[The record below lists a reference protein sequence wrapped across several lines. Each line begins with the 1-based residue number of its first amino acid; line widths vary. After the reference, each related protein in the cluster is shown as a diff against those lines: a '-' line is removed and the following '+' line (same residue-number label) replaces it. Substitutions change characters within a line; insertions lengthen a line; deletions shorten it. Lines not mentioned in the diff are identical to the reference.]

1 MRRTIA
7 ARIDSAARVSGTTSD
22 ARLAVEEIAR
32 AIGALAADARD
43 QAILDAEANGAV
55 TSLPAMSSEIAFG
68 ATHRARAVA
77 SRVDE
82 RGMRSPARSDRASLY
97 GCEGMSMDDTLR
109 AVFTT
114 FAPPEADAD
123 RGVALMRDAFA
134 TLAPHRRAKLTL
146 FARLIA
152 PLLRLPRPLRERA
165 LRAFADSPLPDL
177 RTGFQAFKRLA
188 VFAAYAATADDGTN
202 PLWSSIGYPGPR
214 ADRPLLPLPALRTS
228 SARGVLQADAVVIGS
243 GAGGGVAAALL
254 AGAGMRTIVLEAG
267 PLANRTAHEQSEAGA
282 FARLYLDA
290 GLTASDDLAVS
301 ILAGACVG
309 GGTTVNWCTSLRL
322 TPQVAA
328 QWAQA
333 IGYDAI
339 DRELGEAYDAIE
351 ERLGVCVTREH
362 NRNNAVIV
370 DGARRLGWSSRDIPR
385 NADACGEGCGYCGFG
400 CAYGRKR
407 STTQTYLADA
417 LEAGAQLFADT
428 TVERVG
434 IEHGRV
440 QRVIAGGLTI
450 ETPLAVIAAGALRTP
465 GVLARSGIR
474 SPHLGAHLHLH
485 PTTALVAEF
494 DTPIDAWH
502 GAMQTAL
509 CDRFSSLDD
518 GYGATIEAAPA
529 HPGLMALALP
539 WRSRIKHAAEMNRVR
554 SNALLIAL
562 TRDRGEGTIGLDAR
576 ADIRYA
582 LAADDGEHMIAALIG
597 TVTLAFAAG
606 ARRIATLHTDP
617 LELHRDASEETRAQF
632 FRAIVARGTRANRL
646 AVFSAHQMGT
656 ARMHRD
662 PARGVTD
669 PFGNVHGVG
678 GLMVADSSVFP
689 LASGVNPML
698 TIMALAHRAVSARV
712 GYKPTVLPANPAA
725 SK

>member
-1 MRRTIA
+1 M
-7 ARIDSAARVSGTTSD
+7 
-22 ARLAVEEIAR
+22 
-32 AIGALAADARD
+32 
-43 QAILDAEANGAV
+43 
-55 TSLPAMSSEIAFG
+55 
-68 ATHRARAVA
+68 
-77 SRVDE
+77 E
-82 RGMRSPARSDRASLY
+82 R
-97 GCEGMSMDDTLR
+97 TLR
-109 AVFTT
+109 AIFTT
-114 FAPPEADAD
+114 FAPSEADAD
-123 RGVALMRDAFA
+123 SGVALMRDAFDS
-134 TLAPHRRAKLTL
+134 LAPHRRTKLRL
-146 FARLIA
+146 FARVIA
-152 PLLRLPRPLRERA
+152 PLLRLPRPLREAA
-165 LRAFADSPLPDL
+165 LRSLADSPVADL

-188 VFAAYAATADDGTN
+188 LFAAYATQSQSGSNA
-202 PLWSSIGYPGPR
+202 LWSRIGYPGPR
-214 ADRPLLPLPALRTS
+214 ADRPVTLVPALPTS
-228 SARGVLQADAVVIGS
+228 SARGVLRADAVVIGS

-254 AGAGMRTIVLEAG
+254 AAAGMRTIVLEAG
-267 PLANRTAHEQSEAGA
+267 PLANQTAHEQNEAGA

-322 TPQVAA
+322 TPHVAG

-333 IGYDAI
+333 IGYDGI
-339 DRELGEAYDAIE
+339 EHELSEAYAAVE
-351 ERLGVCVTREH
+351 ERLGVSVTHDH

-385 NADACGEGCGYCGFG
+385 NADGCGEGCGYCGFG

-407 STTQTYLADA
+407 SITQTFLADA
-417 LEAGAQLFADT
+417 LNAGAELFAET
-428 TVERVG
+428 SVERVQ

-440 QRVIAGGLTI
+440 ARVIAGGLTI
-450 ETPLAVIAAGALRTP
+450 ETPLAVVAAGALRTP

-494 DTPIDAWH
+494 DAPVDAWH

-539 WRSRIKHAAEMNRVR
+539 WRNRAQHASEMNRSR

-606 ARRIATLHTDP
+606 ARRVATLHADP
-617 LELHRDASEETRAQF
+617 LELHRDAGEDARAQF

-678 GLMVADSSVFP
+678 GLLVADSSVFP